1 MDLELNAAMGAAL
14 ISGRY
19 IVKNYEKKLDI
30 ELKSSPQDLVSS
42 IDKRAQDIIVSFLKA
57 SFPEVGF
64 YGEENL
70 RENGG
75 MKRWIIDPLDG
86 TINFVHGIPFFNV
99 SLALEIGK
107 KLVIGVIYDPLRDE
121 LFYAKQGEGAF
132 LNGKRMKV
140 SKACSLKESLL
151 TTGFPYDINTRQ
163 NNNLSN
169 FARLMLLT
177 QGVRPL
183 GSAALELAYVACG
196 RFDGFWEIGLS
207 SWDTAAGVVIV
218 KEAGG
223 KITGKEGGPFSIY
236 SDFIVASNGKIHQ
249 DILQVLN
256 YE

>member
-1 MDLELNAAMGAAL
+1 M
-14 ISGRY
+14 
-19 IVKNYEKKLDI
+19 
-30 ELKSSPQDLVSS
+30 
-42 IDKRAQDIIVSFLKA
+42 
-57 SFPEVGF
+57 
-64 YGEENL
+64 
-70 RENGG
+70 
-75 MKRWIIDPLDG
+75 
-86 TINFVHGIPFFNV
+86 
-99 SLALEIGK
+99 
-107 KLVIGVIYDPLRDE
+107 
-121 LFYAKQGEGAF
+121 
-132 LNGKRMKV
+132 